1 MRTSSKAQLIPFFE
15 GALYTVSLKS
25 FHNLTTSPVARRLR
39 PRFAKGMFFPPL
51 RSDATTYPL
60 EVGHTGNGPRALPP
74 TYQTDQ
80 MVSGSYLD
88 LALGSALNVL

>member
-1 MRTSSKAQLIPFFE
+1 
-15 GALYTVSLKS
+15 
-25 FHNLTTSPVARRLR
+25 
-39 PRFAKGMFFPPL
+39 MFFPPP

>member
-1 MRTSSKAQLIPFFE
+1 
-15 GALYTVSLKS
+15 
-25 FHNLTTSPVARRLR
+25 
-39 PRFAKGMFFPPL
+39 MFFPPL

-60 EVGHTGNGPRALPP
+60 EVGHTGNGPRALTVAAAIKSLPP